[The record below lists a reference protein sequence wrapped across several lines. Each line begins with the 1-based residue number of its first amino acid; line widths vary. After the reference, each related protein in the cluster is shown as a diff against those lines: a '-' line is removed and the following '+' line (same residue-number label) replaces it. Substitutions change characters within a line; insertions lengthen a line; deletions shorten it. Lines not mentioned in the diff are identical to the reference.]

1 MKVRSTH
8 PEYRGA
14 YIHPSRRDLLEQR
27 AAADKLSGNNPA
39 LGRFAVAV
47 VVVVLAVWVPLLS
60 FLAVAVTQ

>member
-14 YIHPSRRDLLEQR
+14 YIHPSRHDLLEQR
-27 AAADKLSGNNPA
+27 AVADKLSGNSPA

-47 VVVVLAVWVPLLS
+47 VIVVLVVWVPLFA
-60 FLAVAVTQ
+60 FLATAATR